1 MGVGWGGG
9 DVNVHCIASP
19 EDVVALKIGCCI
31 QMGEGDVNVH
41 CIASYEDVGTLKT
54 LLRSRCCYVED
65 AVTLKMLE
73 R

>member
-1 MGVGWGGG
+1 
-9 DVNVHCIASP
+9 
-19 EDVVALKIGCCI
+19 
-31 QMGEGDVNVH
+31 MGEGDVNVH

>member
-1 MGVGWGGG
+1 MFETEGRCGVGG
-9 DVNVHCIASP
+9 V
-19 EDVVALKIGCCI
+19 
-31 QMGEGDVNVH
+31 GDVNVH

-73 R
+73 RWRCCYVDDVGTFKMLLR